1 VHGLSYDPIVPI
13 RTRLEE
19 HHQGIAQILWATC
32 AALVLLFIAL
42 AALEVVDTSE
52 MVVLTVAIVVLAVL
66 WSAHEWLG
74 LWRQE
79 RRKR

>member
-1 VHGLSYDPIVPI
+1 
-13 RTRLEE
+13 
-19 HHQGIAQILWATC
+19 
-32 AALVLLFIAL
+32 
-42 AALEVVDTSE
+42 

-79 RRKR
+79 RRK

>member
-1 VHGLSYDPIVPI
+1 MLF

-19 HHQGIAQILWATC
+19 HHQGIAQVLWAAC

-42 AALEVVDTSE
+42 AALDLVDTSE
-52 MVVLTVAIVVLAVL
+52 MLVLTVGIVVLAVL
-66 WSAHEWLG
+66 WSAHEWFG

-79 RRKR
+79 RRER

>member
-1 VHGLSYDPIVPI
+1 MHGLSYDPMVPI

-32 AALVLLFIAL
+32 AGLVLLFIAL

-52 MVVLTVAIVVLAVL
+52 VLVLTVAIVALAVL
-66 WSAHEWLG
+66 WSTHEWLG

-79 RRKR
+79 RRGP

>member
-1 VHGLSYDPIVPI
+1 MPV

-42 AALEVVDTSE
+42 AALGVVETGEVL
-52 MVVLTVAIVVLAVL
+52 VLTVGIVALAVL
-66 WSAHEWLG
+66 WAAHEWLG

-79 RRKR
+79 RRQR

>member
-1 VHGLSYDPIVPI
+1 VPL

-19 HHQGIAQILWATC
+19 HHQGIAQVLWATC
-32 AALVLLFIAL
+32 AGLVLLFIAL
-42 AALEVVDTSE
+42 AALDVVETSE
-52 MVVLTVAIVVLAVL
+52 VVVLTVAIVVLAVL

-79 RRKR
+79 RRER

>member
-1 VHGLSYDPIVPI
+1 MHGLSYDPIVPF

-42 AALEVVDTSE
+42 AALDVVETGE

>member
-1 VHGLSYDPIVPI
+1 VLI
-13 RTRLEE
+13 RTVLEE

-42 AALEVVDTSE
+42 AALDVIETGE
-52 MVVLTVAIVVLAVL
+52 MLVLTVGIVVLAIL

-79 RRKR
+79 RRGR

>member
-1 VHGLSYDPIVPI
+1 VHGLSYDPIVPF

-42 AALEVVDTSE
+42 AALDVVETGE

-74 LWRQE
+74 LLRQE

>member
-1 VHGLSYDPIVPI
+1 MPR

-42 AALEVVDTSE
+42 AALEIVETSE
-52 MVVLTVAIVVLAVL
+52 VVVLTVAIVVLAVL

-79 RRKR
+79 RRGR

>member
-1 VHGLSYDPIVPI
+1 MPI

-19 HHQGIAQILWATC
+19 HHQGIAQVVWATC

-42 AALEVVDTSE
+42 AALEIVDTSE
-52 MVVLTVAIVVLAVL
+52 TLVLTVGIVALAIL

-79 RRKR
+79 RGGR

>member
-42 AALEVVDTSE
+42 AALDVVDTGE
-52 MVVLTVAIVVLAVL
+52 MVVLTVGIVALAVL

-79 RRKR
+79 RRGR

>member
-1 VHGLSYDPIVPI
+1 LIRARHGHDHV
-13 RTRLEE
+13 
-19 HHQGIAQILWATC
+19 GVAQILWATC

-42 AALEVVDTSE
+42 AALDVIETGEAVP
-52 MVVLTVAIVVLAVL
+52 LTIVVVALAAL

-79 RRKR
+79 RRGRER

>member
-1 VHGLSYDPIVPI
+1 VHL
-13 RTRLEE
+13 RTRLDE

-32 AALVLLFIAL
+32 AGLVLLFIAL
-42 AALEVVDTSE
+42 AALDVIDTGEV
-52 MVVLTVAIVVLAVL
+52 VVLTVGMVVLAVL

-79 RRKR
+79 RRGR

>member
-1 VHGLSYDPIVPI
+1 VIPASHGPDHV
-13 RTRLEE
+13 
-19 HHQGIAQILWATC
+19 GIAQILWAAC

-42 AALEVVDTSE
+42 AALDVIETGEAVP
-52 MVVLTVAIVVLAVL
+52 LTVIAVALAAL

-79 RRKR
+79 RRGRQR

>member
-1 VHGLSYDPIVPI
+1 MPV

-32 AALVLLFIAL
+32 AGLVLLFIAL
-42 AALEVVDTSE
+42 AALEVVDTGE
-52 MVVLTVAIVVLAVL
+52 VLVLTVGIVALAVL
-66 WSAHEWLG
+66 WAAHEWLG

-79 RRKR
+79 RRER

>member
-1 VHGLSYDPIVPI
+1 VLI
-13 RTRLEE
+13 RTVLEE

-42 AALEVVDTSE
+42 AALDVIETGE
-52 MVVLTVAIVVLAVL
+52 MLVLTVGIVVLAIL

-79 RRKR
+79 RRDR

>member
-1 VHGLSYDPIVPI
+1 LHGLSYDPIVLF

-42 AALEVVDTSE
+42 AALDVVDTSE
-52 MVVLTVAIVVLAVL
+52 TLVLTVAIVALAVL
-66 WSAHEWLG
+66 WSVHEWLG
-74 LWRQE
+74 LWHQE
-79 RRKR
+79 RRER

>member
-1 VHGLSYDPIVPI
+1 VHGLSYDPIVPF

-19 HHQGIAQILWATC
+19 HHQGIAQILWAAC

-42 AALEVVDTSE
+42 AALDVVDTGE

>member
-1 VHGLSYDPIVPI
+1 VLI
-13 RTRLEE
+13 RTVLEE
-19 HHQGIAQILWATC
+19 HHQGIAQILWAAC

-42 AALEVVDTSE
+42 AALDVIETGE
-52 MVVLTVAIVVLAVL
+52 MLVLTVGIVVLAIL

-79 RRKR
+79 RRDR

>member
-1 VHGLSYDPIVPI
+1 MPV
-13 RTRLEE
+13 RTRIDE

-42 AALEVVDTSE
+42 AALDVVETSD
-52 MVVLTVAIVVLAVL
+52 VIVLTVAIVLLAVL

-79 RRKR
+79 RRDR

>member
-1 VHGLSYDPIVPI
+1 VLI
-13 RTRLEE
+13 RTVLEE

-42 AALEVVDTSE
+42 AALDVIETGE
-52 MVVLTVAIVVLAVL
+52 MLVLTVGIVVLAIL

-79 RRKR
+79 RHDR

>member
-1 VHGLSYDPIVPI
+1 VSL

-19 HHQGIAQILWATC
+19 HHQGIAQILWGSC

-42 AALEVVDTSE
+42 AAIDLVDTGDTLL
-52 MVVLTVAIVVLAVL
+52 LTVVIVVLAAL

-79 RRKR
+79 RKR